1 MYCVE
6 KLFVFIVSLS
16 VYRSSTNYYE
26 LLGVKSDATLEQ
38 IKNAFFDKSKK
49 VIFLG
54 FFCYFRVIL
63 VIESSVIIITY
74 IY

>member
-38 IKNAFFDKSKK
+38 IKNAFFDKSKRL
-49 VIFLG
+49 FSWD
-54 FFCYFRVIL
+54 FCYFRVIL
-63 VIESSVIIITY
+63 VIESSVIITY